1 MRAAFLTLLLIPF
14 LSFGQLKKKDK
25 KSIDKYA
32 VAMCECVNDLMGE
45 LHPKTIEVVLLMAEK
60 GEEDAMKDVEAMLTE
75 MTPEEMQEFLASFT
89 TMESEEFLTRI
100 EECDGSDSLD
110 EKLKEQ
116 IDSAEGDAHAYL
128 METLAREEFC
138 KVMKSLYDLGNQAQE

>member
-1 MRAAFLTLLLIPF
+1 
-14 LSFGQLKKKDK
+14 
-25 KSIDKYA
+25 
-32 VAMCECVNDLMGE
+32 
-45 LHPKTIEVVLLMAEK
+45 
-60 GEEDAMKDVEAMLTE
+60 
-75 MTPEEMQEFLASFT
+75 
-89 TMESEEFLTRI
+89 MESEEFLTRI

>member
-1 MRAAFLTLLLIPF
+1 MRAAILTLLLIPF

-25 KSIDKYA
+25 KSIDKSA

-100 EECDGSDSLD
+100 EEFSKISFASVCDLFSDRYVSTTTNGFFYT
-110 EKLKEQ
+110 
-116 IDSAEGDAHAYL
+116 SF
-128 METLAREEFC
+128 TLA
-138 KVMKSLYDLGNQAQE
+138 

>member
-1 MRAAFLTLLLIPF
+1 MSKLIFFFLVIPF
-14 LSFGQLKKKDK
+14 LSFGQISKKDK

-32 VAMCECVNDLMGE
+32 LEMCGCVNDLMAE
-45 LHPKTIEVVLLMAEK
+45 LHPKTIEVVMLMAEK
-60 GEEDAMKDVEAMLTE
+60 GQEDAMKDVEAMLTE

-89 TMESEEFLTRI
+89 TMEDPEFLARI

-110 EKLKEQ
+110 EELKDQ

-128 METLAREEFC
+128 MEYLGEEETC
-138 KVMKSLYDLGNQAQE
+138 EVMKALYDLGNAAQE